1 MKNKKDSRTFPNI
14 LHELL
19 EEVFMHKGISL
30 NEVAEAIGLSK
41 GTLSKYQNGEVE
53 PRISTAAKLAEYF
66 GVTLDYLTGLSEYR
80 TNPAEEHGAELQ
92 ERTGLNNEALNNLV
106 WLVDQKE
113 QSAAVVGD
121 NLTDLDFMEYEDFAR
136 GIAAESALGVINHF
150 CANKNDL
157 LNLGIYM
164 NSLKGYLYNLTHI
177 PDTAK
182 NDLVKYISE
191 GKFDTNFYENLLKM
205 SVEHFAEITYESY
218 NPALFQKE
226 REPNAQKDQRQE

>member
-1 MKNKKDSRTFPNI
+1 MENKKDTRTFPNI

-53 PRISTAAKLAEYF
+53 PRISTAVKLAEYF

-106 WLVDQKE
+106 WLVEQKE
-113 QSAAVVGD
+113 QSAALIQG
-121 NLTDLDFMEYEDFAR
+121 NAPDLDYDDFKR
-136 GIAAESALGVINHF
+136 GLSAESALEIINHF

-157 LNLGIYM
+157 INLGEYL

-191 GKFDTNFYENLLKM
+191 GKFDVNLYESLLKM
-205 SVEHFAEITYESY
+205 SLEHFAETTYESY

-226 REPNAQKDQRQE
+226 REANAQKDKRQE